1 MKPTPDL
8 DIATLY
14 PDTNPTIV
22 IPIPNTTQNI
32 LNPDAN
38 KNPIMLIENE
48 YEYCN
53 SESGH
58 FGISDPESE
67 YSDLEPE
74 CCNPFSENE
83 SEYLDT
89 ESEINSVSSI
99 PNPNMNP
106 QILSSNP

>member
-1 MKPTPDL
+1 MKPIPDL
-8 DIATLY
+8 NIATLY
-14 PDTNPTIV
+14 PDTNPKIV
-22 IPIPNTTQNI
+22 IPIPNTIPNI

-53 SESGH
+53 SESEQ
-58 FGISDPESE
+58 FGLSDPESEHESE

-74 CCNPFSENE
+74 WCNPFSENE

-89 ESEINSVSSI
+89 EQNPKSI
-99 PNPNMNP
+99 PNRRP
-106 QILSSNP
+106 